1 VPELVA
7 APLPGRTRASRRLAR
22 AVAGKRILVTG
33 ASSGIGHALAL
44 ELAAAGGNLLLVA
57 RRAGR
62 LAAVA
67 AEVEARGGSAL
78 TFPSDLSLEE
88 DVARVTREVLETAG
102 GVDVLVNNAGR
113 SIRRGVDASYDRVHD
128 YERCMQLN
136 YFAAVRLCLAFL
148 PGMAERGDGHVINVS
163 SIGLQTSMPRFSAYN
178 PSKAA
183 VDAFARSIGPE
194 LRGRGVAVTTVYMP
208 LVRTRMSAPTTGFRR
223 MPSLDAAQA
232 GRLLARAIVRR
243 PTRVS
248 SGLGAFGQ
256 LADAISPRT
265 VEAFMARAF
274 NFPDSRLPGDARPRV
289 EEARRVA

>member
-1 VPELVA
+1 M
-7 APLPGRTRASRRLAR
+7 
-22 AVAGKRILVTG
+22 TG
-33 ASSGIGHALAL
+33 ASSGIGQALAF
-44 ELAAAGGNLLLVA
+44 ELGAAGGNLLLVA
-57 RRAGR
+57 RRAQR

-67 AEVEARGGSAL
+67 ADVEALGGRAA
-78 TFPSDLSLEE
+78 TFPADLSVES
-88 DVARVTREVLETAG
+88 DVARVAREVLKTAG

-113 SIRRGVDASYDRVHD
+113 SIRRGVDASYGRFHD
-128 YERCMQLN
+128 YERCMRLN

-148 PGMAERGDGHVINVS
+148 PGMEERRDGHVINVS

-223 MPSLDAAQA
+223 MPSLDASEAA
-232 GRLLARAIVRR
+232 RLLARAIVRR
-243 PTRVS
+243 PTRVTS
-248 SGLGAFGQ
+248 RLGAFGQ

-265 VEAFMARAF
+265 VEAFMAATF
-274 NFPDSRLPGDARPRV
+274 NFPDAHADRAVGQIGHRH
-289 EEARRVA
+289 VA